1 MPALLETLP
10 TELLI
15 LVIRLSLPPES
26 LVLDAAQLR
35 RDALLTISFVNKR
48 IRHLAKPLLRETVIL
63 RSTTEGK
70 AVRVASRKL
79 RAQARS
85 LVLAIPHEPSTYPET
100 TGCATLETLPSVRH
114 ASIARDCVSLPMGEC
129 SPFRRLKTLRLANCA
144 PRLTLSFPLRAFALT
159 HLALVGLTQEPRT
172 FHESMHPKN
181 LPALRYLR
189 VSGGADAAI
198 VLWAAELANQLV
210 ACQVGLCESTG
221 WSQSHRRYAG
231 GLVPEFSSALDKTL
245 FELTTPPAAAAAPP
259 QLGKI
264 RYLLL
269 TDQSRDMATAFLAFC
284 PIQYTSL
291 DAVFIPRK
299 YRIVPATTSCDTS
312 ADAFL
317 DAIKTLRAK
326 VVWVEDWDTDFV
338 VPEFERYIAEKKRRA
353 A

>member
-1 MPALLETLP
+1 
-10 TELLI
+10 
-15 LVIRLSLPPES
+15 
-26 LVLDAAQLR
+26 
-35 RDALLTISFVNKR
+35 
-48 IRHLAKPLLRETVIL
+48 
-63 RSTTEGK
+63 
-70 AVRVASRKL
+70 
-79 RAQARS
+79 
-85 LVLAIPHEPSTYPET
+85 
-100 TGCATLETLPSVRH
+100 
-114 ASIARDCVSLPMGEC
+114 
-129 SPFRRLKTLRLANCA
+129 
-144 PRLTLSFPLRAFALT
+144 
-159 HLALVGLTQEPRT
+159 
-172 FHESMHPKN
+172 MHPKN